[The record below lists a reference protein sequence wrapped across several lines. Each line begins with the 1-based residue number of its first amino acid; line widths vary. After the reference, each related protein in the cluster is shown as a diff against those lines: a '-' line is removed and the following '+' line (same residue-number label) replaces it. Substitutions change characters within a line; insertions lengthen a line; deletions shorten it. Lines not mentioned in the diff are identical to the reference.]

1 MEQAAR
7 ARHID
12 HARTDAGS
20 GFTLIEVTIAA
31 IMLMIVL
38 IPMGYLMD
46 TIVGQA
52 ATQSETTL
60 PTRSPSRGSSSWRTN
75 RRRTSVSAP
84 DAADEHGRRHQLR
97 GHTELNW
104 ADTSGTSLCITGAS
118 RRCSWPG
125 WS

>member
-1 MEQAAR
+1 MEQRAR

-52 ATQSETTL
+52 ATQSETTAAHQVAESWVEQL
-60 PTRSPSRGSSSWRTN
+60 ANQPATNIGLAPRRS
-75 RRRTSVSAP
+75 
-84 DAADEHGRRHQLR
+84 
-97 GHTELNW
+97 
-104 ADTSGTSLCITGAS
+104 
-118 RRCSWPG
+118 
-125 WS
+125 